1 MSRVKTYFSIISIGC
16 AVCALMSGSV
26 ARADGDPMEIQTTE
40 FTFQTESTSDVT
52 GSLLADEQGATSEEA
67 VATVTA
73 DGDFLL
79 PTYLLP
85 GETATVERT
94 TTVEAVYETPVKTEV
109 AFETPKPA
117 PAPRIESR
125 PVVPAR
131 AESSV
136 QTKTVDIARTQTTK
150 KVVAKED
157 ELEALL
163 KQTAPAKEPINL
175 GTAPQR
181 EVHPKKILI
190 PLAPLPAVEV
200 AEPALPTRERV
211 IAPSEYADRMTN
223 SLKNGEKMPFLMPH
237 EIRITFYPKASSFS
251 GQALKWV
258 KAFAMAAVQD
268 PRLVVEV
275 RASCAE
281 ADLQETRLKLVKE
294 ALTGAGLST
303 HQIVVNYTDRPVDT
317 MLLRAVPRQELT
329 ETVITK
335 KDEKLPKNRAVIQK
349 W

>member
-1 MSRVKTYFSIISIGC
+1 MSRVKTYFSIFSIGC

-26 ARADGDPMEIQTTE
+26 AKADGDPAEIQTTE
-40 FTFQTESTSDVT
+40 FTFQTESTSNGAD
-52 GSLLADEQGATSEEA
+52 GLLADEQGATSEEA

-94 TTVEAVYETPVKTEV
+94 TTIEKVYETPQ
-109 AFETPKPA
+109 AKPL
-117 PAPRIESR
+117 PQPESR
-125 PVVPAR
+125 SVAPVVT
-131 AESSV
+131 ESSATTQKV
-136 QTKTVDIARTQTTK
+136 AVAQTQTTK
-150 KVVAKED
+150 KVVAQED

-163 KQTAPAKEPINL
+163 KQTAPAPVEL
-175 GTAPQR
+175 GTKPLK

-211 IAPSEYADRMTN
+211 IAPSEYADRMTD
-223 SLKNGEKMPFLMPH
+223 SLKKGEKMPFLMPH

-281 ADLQETRLKLVKE
+281 ADLQETRIKLVKD
-294 ALTGAGLST
+294 ALMGAGLST

-329 ETVITK
+329 ETVITQ
-335 KDEKLPKNRAVIQK
+335 KDQKLPKNRSVVKK